1 MTAHLAP
8 VSTAHLEPIREL
20 NNQGVFALH
29 GLIAA
34 HFVSVPTLDRETL
47 LRYVGEAGAL

>member
-1 MTAHLAP
+1 MNPHLAP

-20 NNQGVFALH
+20 STPGLGALL
-29 GLIAA
+29 GLITT